1 MLQFQIVQ
9 EAKQRKTADIA
20 ILPYW
25 GDEKKTVAAF
35 SRKEFSEEFLSLME
49 KDFTA
54 KPGESL
60 LSYLPE
66 GLEKRVLLLGLGKRK
81 ESDGDS
87 LRKAYAS
94 ALSVC
99 RKKKLG
105 HINLFVPQG
114 LKEGEI
120 EPILDGLWMANY
132 SYDALKR
139 KTVEENP
146 TVLVKKVTL
155 VGCSKDVQA
164 NLDKMHHVMDGVNLT
179 RDLVNGNADDV
190 KASFL
195 VQMAKDLG
203 KKFSAIDVKILG
215 KKELEKEGMGLMLA
229 VNRGASQDPALILM
243 HYRGDPKSDDITA
256 VVGKGVTYDTGGLNL
271 KPTGSMETMKCDMAG
286 SAAVA
291 GLIQACASL
300 KLKKNVLGVI
310 ASVENAIGGDAYKPG
325 DVYISHS
332 GKSIEISNTDA
343 EGRLVLADAFSYVQK
358 HFEVSRLIDF
368 ATLTGGVIVA
378 LGDEAAGL
386 FSNDKKLCD
395 QIKKAAEVVGERVWE
410 LPLYPEY
417 LEALKSSI
425 ADLKNARNG
434 RKASAGSGAMFL
446 KQFVEKDLPWAHL
459 DIAGTAYLSDLS
471 AYSPSHATGV
481 GVKLMIEFLQNL

>member
-1 MLQFQIVQ
+1 MQFQVVQ
-9 EAKQRKTADIA
+9 EAKQRKAADIA
-20 ILPYW
+20 VLPYW
-25 GDEKKTVAAF
+25 EEGKKPVAAF

-49 KDFTA
+49 KDFSG
-54 KPGESL
+54 KSGESL
-60 LSYLPE
+60 LSYIPE
-66 GLEKRVLLLGLGKRK
+66 GVEKRVLLLGLGKRK
-81 ESDGDS
+81 ECDGDS
-87 LRKAYAS
+87 LRKAF
-94 ALSVC
+94 ALALGAC

-105 HINLFVPQG
+105 HLNLFVPQG
-114 LKEGEI
+114 FKLEEI
-120 EPILDGLWMANY
+120 EAILDGLWMANY

-139 KTVEENP
+139 KTVEETP

-155 VGCSKDVQA
+155 IGCGKDV
-164 NLDKMHHVMDGVNLT
+164 LPSVDKMQHVMEGVNLA

-195 VQMAKDLG
+195 VQMAKDFG
-203 KKFSAIDVKILG
+203 KKFSSVEVKVLG

-358 HFEVSRLIDF
+358 HFSVSRLVDF

-395 QIKKAAEVVGERVWE
+395 QLKKAAEGTGERVWE

-417 LEALKSSI
+417 LDALKSSI

-434 RKASAGSGAMFL
+434 RKASASSGAMFL
-446 KQFVEKDLPWAHL
+446 KQFIEKDLPWAHL

-471 AYSPSHATGV
+471 SYSPSHATGV
-481 GVKLMIEFLQNL
+481 GVKLMIEFLLNLR